1 LQVLGDYELLEK
13 IAEGGMGAVYKARRR
28 GSVEL
33 AAVKV
38 LPVHLAKNVVLLKRF
53 EQEYN
58 AASTLNHPNIV
69 RALHFGQEGDSRYL
83 VMEFVEG
90 ESLGKRLERD
100 RPLPEAEAI
109 RIIAQVA
116 SGLQKAHKAGLV
128 HRDVKPDNILL
139 TRNGVAKLADLG
151 LVKEVDNDLNL
162 TRTGRGLGTPHYM
175 APEQFRDAKHVDAR
189 SDVYSLAAT
198 LYVMVTGEVPFK
210 SLGPIEAWTRKVEN
224 KLPAPREIVPALSE
238 RVDWAI
244 RRAMRGEP
252 TQRPASCSEFV
263 EDLTGHSTKPIIAAA
278 PTGQEVW
285 YLRFKDDNGV
295 SHTAQ
300 ESLMSV
306 RRALKQGLLS
316 NANDVRASR
325 NPNGP
330 FEFLRRLPEFRDLLL
345 PAGSPGALPDSIKKV
360 PADRLSPAAS
370 SDRRSTPSATK
381 RPLVPQAP
389 RPSPDETRRLP
400 RPNLSAQ
407 APQPAT
413 ASVLPAAP
421 PGAAPHV
428 ILDSTR
434 SSFDWGR
441 TLILLILAS
450 VTGVAGYLLLPQF
463 LSYLRFLR

>member
-33 AAVKV
+33 AAIKV
-38 LPVHLAKNVVLLKRF
+38 LPVHLAKNLVLLKRF

-69 RALHFGQEGDSRYL
+69 RALHFGQEGDARYL

-90 ESLGKRLERD
+90 ESLGRRLGRD
-100 RPLPEAEAI
+100 GALPEGEAI

-128 HRDVKPDNILL
+128 HRDVKPDNILV
-139 TRNGVAKLADLG
+139 TRNGLAKLADLG

-210 SLGPIEAWTRKVEN
+210 SLGPVEAWTRKVEN
-224 KLPAPREIVPALSE
+224 KLPAPRELVPALSE

-252 TQRPASCSEFV
+252 TQRPASCAEFI

-306 RRALKQGLLS
+306 RRALKQGLLGD
-316 NANDVRASR
+316 ANDLRASR
-325 NPNGP
+325 NQNGP
-330 FEFLRRLPEFRDLLL
+330 FESLRRLPEFRDLLFPAEAPDTL
-345 PAGSPGALPDSIKKV
+345 TDPPRTDPIKKAPGDRIPPAGG
-360 PADRLSPAAS
+360 
-370 SDRRSTPSATK
+370 SDRRPTSTTTR
-381 RPLVPQAP
+381 RPP
-389 RPSPDETRRLP
+389 RPSPDETKRLP
-400 RPNLSAQ
+400 RPNLPTTPA
-407 APQPAT
+407 QPAT
-413 ASVLPAAP
+413 GSVLPAAP
-421 PGAAPHV
+421 PPAAPHV
-428 ILDSTR
+428 ILDSPR

-441 TLILLILAS
+441 ALILLVLAS
-450 VTGVAGYLLLPQF
+450 VTGIAGYLLLPQF
-463 LSYLRFLR
+463 LNFLRFLH